1 MIENKSDDSQVTEV
15 TPEKGEMQVAPQVA
29 EKHRRLTLK
38 ETKYLQAR
46 SEGLSQDKAVA
57 VAYDV
62 KDGIKKRT
70 LENMARNIEKRK
82 PVLAI
87 LEKQSER
94 AQELLT
100 KLMEDTS
107 RLSSSGDKEGAQY
120 AGVAEKV
127 MNSLLDRVHGKA
139 KQSIDV
145 QSTSV
150 NVNVD
155 LTLND

>member
-1 MIENKSDDSQVTEV
+1 MIDNISDDSQITEVVTEN
-15 TPEKGEMQVAPQVA
+15 GEMQEAPERA
-29 EKHRRLTLK
+29 MTPK
-38 ETKYLQAR
+38 ETAYVKYLNDHPTATKR
-46 SEGLSQDKAVA
+46 EAIRAV
-57 VAYDV
+57 YDV
-62 KDGIKKRT
+62 KDGVAVKT
-70 LENMARNIEKRK
+70 LDNMARNIEKRK

-87 LEKQSER
+87 LEKQSDR

-100 KLMEDTS
+100 VLMEDTAS
-107 RLSSSGDKEGAQY
+107 LSKSGTKEGAQY